1 MPPTV
6 AESQTT
12 ASRQSDLEC
21 LSGMPVLS
29 ALCTADAPRRCH
41 PPATAPPPESVA
53 KVRWSWNHWW
63 RKRMPRATG
72 RLIHGT
78 SDRRKQMAI
87 CNLQR
92 SVHACLAATAN
103 YGWPHEI
110 TPGWPHSITESR
122 RPTGDCTQAGCPWH
136 PAGGAAGMTNQS
148 VFVTILKSYPSPAPP
163 GNRVRVAVLIS
174 FPVRPP
180 EIRHAAG
187 RYDLACCWCS

>member
-1 MPPTV
+1 MDDATNGRLPRKSGRSCQKPGDGR
-6 AESQTT
+6 ESHLRQ
-12 ASRQSDLEC
+12 ASRQTSIIDFTFASVVTDDCEAFTTKLSCRGSQEPCSSIAPSATHSRKVAPAHSSRQARTRHFRRNAKYFCRTC
-21 LSGMPVLS
+21 L
-29 ALCTADAPRRCH
+29 
-41 PPATAPPPESVA
+41 
-53 KVRWSWNHWW
+53 
-63 RKRMPRATG
+63 
-72 RLIHGT
+72 
-78 SDRRKQMAI
+78 
-87 CNLQR
+87 
-92 SVHACLAATAN
+92 
-103 YGWPHEI
+103 
-110 TPGWPHSITESR
+110 GWPHSITESR